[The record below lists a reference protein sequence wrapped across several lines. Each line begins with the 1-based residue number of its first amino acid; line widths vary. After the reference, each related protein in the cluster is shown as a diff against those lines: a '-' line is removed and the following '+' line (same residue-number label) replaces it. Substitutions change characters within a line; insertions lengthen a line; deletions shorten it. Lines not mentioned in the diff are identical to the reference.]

1 MSMAAIE
8 TATYAQ
14 PAVPISDDAVIEA
27 LTWCREHEFPY
38 EAVRAVLADPE
49 PFVDHLLAEL
59 RLTPAELKAKLR
71 DGDDFEHD
79 YHLWTFA
86 FYLLAQLK
94 EPRAF
99 ALMIDFFN
107 TPGDFAA
114 DLTGDTH
121 TEDLPAALANTFD
134 GNIEL
139 LKSFIENKDCNEYS
153 RSSALETLGVLLCRG
168 RLDEAWVRAYVGEL
182 LAKALIGDE
191 DPFTSWLVCFA
202 LDLRAPE
209 HRAALERCFDE
220 ERVDEMIVDRG
231 SIERDYAKPAM
242 DRLDA
247 FRLRGKGFDVLA
259 DMPDW
264 SYFRKPEPELKSQ
277 KKHPGYY
284 VTQMRSKDSGTV
296 IHAGPKIGRND
307 PCSCGSGKKYKKCC
321 LE

>member
-1 MSMAAIE
+1 MFMAALE
-8 TATYAQ
+8 TATFAQ
-14 PAVPISDDAVIEA
+14 PTLPISDDTVIEA
-27 LTWCREHEFPY
+27 LTWCRQHEFPF

-49 PFVDHLLAEL
+49 HFVDHLLAEL
-59 RLTPAELKAKLR
+59 RLTPAQLEAKLR
-71 DGDDFEHD
+71 DGEDFGHD
-79 YHLWTFA
+79 NQLWTFA

-99 ALMIDFFN
+99 APMIDFFN
-107 TPGDFAA
+107 TPGHFAA

-139 LKSFIENKDCNEYS
+139 LKSFIENKEVNEYS
-153 RSSALETLGVLLCRG
+153 RSSALETLGVLLYRG
-168 RLDEAWVRAYVGEL
+168 QLEEAWVRGYVGEL

-220 ERVDEMIVDRG
+220 ALVDEMIVDRG
-231 SIERDYAKPAM
+231 SIERDYTEPAT

-247 FRLRGKGFDVLA
+247 FRLRGKGFDVLT

-264 SYFRKPEPELKSQ
+264 PSFRKREPELKSQ

-284 VTQMRSKDSGTV
+284 VTRMRSRDSGTV
-296 IHAGPKIGRND
+296 VHAEPKIGRND
-307 PCSCGSGKKYKKCC
+307 PCSCGSGIKYKKCC
-321 LE
+321 LK